1 MYIWDDKDISILDIR
16 EKERQRIAMEI
27 HDVSIQHLIY
37 LMHKVELCSLYI
49 DKDPEKA
56 KVELS
61 LVDKEFHNVIDGMR
75 RMIFNL
81 CPIPFSIDDI
91 ELKDKLDRM
100 IERLKREN
108 NFNIEADI
116 ENVPCESKTL
126 SISIYRIINECCNNA
141 IKHSR
146 GDRIKV
152 SLKVKND
159 KYIIK
164 VFDNGVGF
172 DKKTYEDKIID
183 NYEGHFGF
191 LIMKERI
198 QLLNGKMDFKSS
210 NKGTIFTFEIPVNHS
225 IS

>member
-1 MYIWDDKDISILDIR
+1 MDIWDDKDISILKIR
-16 EKERQRIAMEI
+16 EKERERIAMEI
-27 HDVSIQHLIY
+27 HDESIQNLIY

-56 KVELS
+56 KQELL

-81 CPIPFSIDDI
+81 CPIPFNIDDI
-91 ELKDKLDRM
+91 DLKDKLDRM
-100 IERLKREN
+100 IERLRREN
-108 NFNIEADI
+108 NFDIEADI
-116 ENVPCESKTL
+116 DDVSCESKTL

-146 GDRIKV
+146 GNRIKV
-152 SLKVKND
+152 SLKVKNN

-164 VFDNGVGF
+164 VSDNGVGF
-172 DKKTYEDKIID
+172 DKKTYEEKIFE

-191 LIMKERI
+191 LILKERI
-198 QLLNGKMDFKSS
+198 QLLNGKMNLESS
-210 NKGTIFTFEIPVNHS
+210 DKGTFFIFEIPCNFSVS
-225 IS
+225 